1 MMSALGSRSKR
12 TVVAVLAAATLA
24 SVVPAVAVEAVVRP
38 DTLYHEAP
46 PSSGPVVPGFPIDH
60 VGVVVP
66 LPPSGPGTP
75 DHAHD
80 LEGLAVRFRTT
91 GTWGPWQP
99 LPEDGAQAEGTWTS
113 GLVAAGDA
121 VAYQLRGL
129 PAWARGVR
137 VAALNTTDGPLRR
150 VGSRPS
156 ASADALTNC
165 RARIDWGADES
176 LRTSSRSYATIRVV
190 TVHHTATA
198 NGASDPAATVR
209 AIYHYHVVT
218 NGWAD
223 IGYQALIAEDGIVY
237 EGRWSG
243 TDSPSCRSGGT
254 TLPFGHQTTSATS
267 AIVTAAHVGGWNTG
281 NLGVALLGTLTSVDP
296 APAAR
301 ASLVAYLAEIGR
313 RHGLD
318 MTGTVTLTSGSE
330 TRTVQRI
337 SGHRDLAATEC
348 PGGRLYEQLP
358 AIRLEAAAAVAG
370 DRPPVVAIDS
380 PATAASVTVVEDR
393 TGAGA
398 SVTFR
403 ATVTDEDPA
412 NVRWS
417 WTDGTGATVATTA
430 QHVRVLAVG
439 THLMRVEVSDRYGQT
454 DRDTIEVTVVAA
466 PTATDT
472 TDVATSQRTVT
483 GTVTGTLA
491 DTHAADGRSQVLT
504 ETLGGGKPNS
514 RTSQLEHHWTIDV
527 TGGASVTLVVVA
539 TTSTSQDA
547 DAFELATSVDGGATF
562 VTRLTLAPGTSGQRT
577 LDLPAD
583 TRGPVI
589 VRLRDTDRRP
599 GATTLDVVTLDLLAI
614 RSEVTAAT
622 PPAAPATVTT
632 DVVSSK
638 VVDVGWSAVA
648 GASGSSV
655 ERSVAGATWTRVAD
669 LAAGI
674 TAWRDT
680 DAPAESSMRYRVR
693 SSGAGGTSAW
703 TLGPTV
709 TTPAPVA
716 PTLTAIRT
724 VVQRK
729 HRVTLTWVA
738 EGPVSVLR
746 DDGTGWRII
755 AVSDG
760 ASHVDDLGNKPP
772 STLAYRVC
780 LVDAPV
786 VCSAVVTP

>member
-1 MMSALGSRSKR
+1 MSALASRSRR
-12 TVVAVLAAATLA
+12 TVVTVLAAATLA
-24 SVVPAVAVEAVVRP
+24 SVVPAVALEAVMRP
-38 DTLYHEAP
+38 ETLYHEAA

-66 LPPSGPGTP
+66 LPSSGPDAP

-91 GTWGPWQP
+91 GVWGPWQP

-121 VAYQLRGL
+121 DAYQLRGL

-137 VAALNTTDGPLRR
+137 VASLNTTDGPLRR
-150 VGSRPS
+150 VGRRPS

-281 NLGVALLGTLTSVDP
+281 NLGVALLGTLTNVDP

-301 ASLVAYLAEIGR
+301 ASLVAYLAEIGG

-348 PGGRLYEQLP
+348 PGGRLYAQLP
-358 AIRLEAAAAVAG
+358 AIRLEVAAAVAG
-370 DRPPVVAIDS
+370 DLPPVVAIHS
-380 PATAASVTVVEDR
+380 PSAAATVTVTEDR
-393 TGAGA
+393 VDAGA
-398 SVTFR
+398 VVTFG
-403 ATVTDEDPA
+403 ATVTDEDA
-412 NVRWS
+412 ASISWT
-417 WTDGTGATVATTA
+417 WTDGTGAVVATTA
-430 QHVRVLAVG
+430 QHVRTLAVG
-439 THLMRVEVSDRYGQT
+439 THLMHVAVVDRYGQT
-454 DRDTIEVTVVAA
+454 GRDTIEVTVLPA
-466 PTATDT
+466 PPVTDS
-472 TDVATSQRTVT
+472 TDVATSQRTVS
-483 GTVTGTLA
+483 GTITGTLE
-491 DTHAADGRSQVLT
+491 DTHAADGRSQRVT
-504 ETLGGGKPNS
+504 ETLSGGRPGT

-527 TGGASVTLVVVA
+527 RGGASVTLVIEA
-539 TTSTSQDA
+539 STSTSPDA
-547 DAFELATSVDGGATF
+547 DAFEFATSSDGGVTF
-562 VTRLTLAPGTSGQRT
+562 VTRLTLPPGTSG
-577 LDLPAD
+577 LHSIALPAD
-583 TRGPVI
+583 TSGPMI

-599 GATTLDVVTLDLLAI
+599 GAATLDAVEVDLLAV
-614 RSEVTAAT
+614 RSATVAAS
-622 PPAAPATVTT
+622 PPAAPTS
-632 DVVSSK
+632 VSSVVMTSS
-638 VVDVGWSAVA
+638 VVDISWSAVTEA
-648 GASGSSV
+648 TGSSV
-655 ERSVAGATWTRVAD
+655 ERSVAGGTWARVAD
-669 LAAGI
+669 VGTGI

-680 DAPAESSMRYRVR
+680 SAPAGTSMVYRVR
-693 SSGAGGTSAW
+693 SSGVGGTSAW
-703 TLGPTV
+703 TTGPTV
-709 TTPAPVA
+709 TTPAPLD
-716 PTLTAIRT
+716 PTLSAVRT
-724 VVQRK
+724 IVQRK
-729 HRVTLTWVA
+729 HRVTLTWTA
-738 EGPVSVLR
+738 EGPVTVLR
-746 DDGTGWRII
+746 DDGQGWRTLVVI
-755 AVSDG
+755 DG
-760 ASHVDDLGNKPP
+760 SSHVDDLGTRPP
-772 STLAYRVC
+772 ATLAYRVC
-780 LVDAPV
+780 LVSAPS